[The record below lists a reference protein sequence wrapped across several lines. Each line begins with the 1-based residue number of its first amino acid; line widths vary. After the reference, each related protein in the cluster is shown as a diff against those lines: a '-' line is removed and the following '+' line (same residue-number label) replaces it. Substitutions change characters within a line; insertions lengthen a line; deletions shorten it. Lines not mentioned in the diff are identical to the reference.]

1 MAALDARALERKLAR
16 NGRLTEEEANA
27 LFELLQVVRT
37 SEEAGFD
44 DPVDSF
50 DRVDAWRVTSRSYR
64 SRFTKPPA

>member
-1 MAALDARALERKLAR
+1 MDKLDARALERKLAR
-16 NGRLTEEEANA
+16 NGRLTAEEANA

-37 SEEAGFD
+37 AEEFGFD

-64 SRFTKPPA
+64 SRFANPSA